1 MPRQNSIETP
11 RPRRRLSRLSM
22 SKEDHSAGR
31 LDVPVQRGFYKTK
44 PGSTFGSHWDPEKVH
59 KVPGYRD
66 PAVYQTKMKE
76 RQAALKSQGQAHIP
90 NRHAIQ
96 KAAVKQETART
107 ARKRRSPKV
116 KVNRTRPIFAEGQR
130 HGVTGDARNTWT
142 LLGSRYITLYNHL
155 DSFGL

>member
-11 RPRRRLSRLSM
+11 RPWRQHSRLSM
-22 SKEDHSAGR
+22 SEEEISAGR
-31 LDVPVQRGFYKTK
+31 LDVHVHRGFYKTK

-76 RQAALKSQGQAHIP
+76 RQAAYKSQGQAHIT

-96 KAAVKQETART
+96 KADVKQET

-142 LLGSRYITLYNHL
+142 RFFSR
-155 DSFGL
+155 